1 MPPVRSTPPPSSKP
15 ADPALATYIRK
26 CGELKGM
33 VSCCVF
39 ELATQRTIG
48 HAGARPGPAALASQG
63 ATLMAS
69 MAEAAHALNLG
80 EAAPDAAITLGS
92 HHQLLR
98 AVPGRAGMALHAV
111 LDRGLANLTLVRLQL
126 QRLDLLLED
135 GDSA

>member
-1 MPPVRSTPPPSSKP
+1 MRPPGVAPALG

-26 CGELKGM
+26 CGELKGV
-33 VSCCVF
+33 VSCCIF

-63 ATLMAS
+63 AALMAA
-69 MAEAAHALNLG
+69 MTEAAHALNLG
-80 EAAPDAAITLGS
+80 EAPPDAAITLGQ

-98 AVPGRAGMALHAV
+98 AVPARPGMAMHAV
-111 LDRGLANLTLVRLQL
+111 LDRGQTNLTLLRLQL

-135 GDSA
+135 GDTA